1 MLIAEDGTAKVA
13 DFGLTKEV
21 FSRSEGAKLP
31 VKWTAPEALRENVR
45 KDPLQLLPR
54 IAPLLECNC
63 YPGYPP

>member
-13 DFGLTKEV
+13 DFGLTREV

-45 KDPLQLLPR
+45 TDSAQTLSCV
-54 IAPLLECNC
+54 APFWGDNNIIMS
-63 YPGYPP
+63 